1 MVLYATTHRPAGPM
15 AILTCRA
22 EAPPTGAGGPAMH
35 RRPAVTRRRSSSART
50 AHDGRVAL
58 LSHLTRGLPGAVA
71 CAAPGN
77 AVGWGLSAIAE
88 SAELLF
94 RLVTNATQA
103 SPSAEDPAVG
113 LWLSSDRS
121 R

>member
-1 MVLYATTHRPAGPM
+1 
-15 AILTCRA
+15 
-22 EAPPTGAGGPAMH
+22 
-35 RRPAVTRRRSSSART
+35 
-50 AHDGRVAL
+50 
-58 LSHLTRGLPGAVA
+58 
-71 CAAPGN
+71 
-77 AVGWGLSAIAE
+77 VGWGLSAIAE